1 MDLAVRDVRWHVGKF
16 LATIAGVGLLLA
28 IVLTMNGIY
37 RGNIHDGVWLIE
49 NTPADLW
56 VVERYRGGP
65 FNEQS
70 RVPEVSYRMVSA
82 VPGVEKASP
91 FISYTVERKIG
102 GESRQ
107 FTIIGFEV
115 FDGLGGPQALVAGRS
130 IKHAHF
136 ELVADLKVGL
146 KLGERVSLGVHEYTV
161 VGLVK
166 GAVDSGGNP
175 LVYLS
180 LRDAQEVLY
189 QQENQALRAE
199 RAATLQSF
207 ERSGLQPSEAERL
220 LTVASANEP
229 IINAVLVKL
238 APHAEPQTVAGQIE
252 EALYLSVYTKEE
264 EGELMLKGRL
274 RRMTQI
280 LGLFRSLLVIVSIV
294 IIALLLYILTME
306 KIRSIA
312 TLKILGAQNWVI
324 ARLILEQSLVISLLS
339 FGLGY
344 SLVWMAL
351 DRFPRTLVLL
361 TSDTAI
367 TLAVIF
373 IGGVL
378 ASLIGIWHALR
389 TPPSLALGG

>member
-1 MDLAVRDVRWHVGKF
+1 MDLAIRDVRRHVGKF
-16 LATIAGVGLLLA
+16 LATIVGVGFLLA

-37 RGNIHDGVWLIE
+37 RGNIHDGIWLIE

-70 RVPEVSYRMVSA
+70 RIPEVSYRMVTA

-91 FISYTVERKIG
+91 FISYTVERDVG
-102 GESRQ
+102 GESRH
-107 FTIIGFEV
+107 FTIIGYEV

-130 IKHAHF
+130 INRAHY
-136 ELVADLKVGL
+136 ELVADLKLGL
-146 KLGERVSLGVHEYTV
+146 RLGERVPLGVHEYTV

-189 QQENQALRAE
+189 QQENQALRAQ
-199 RAATLQSF
+199 RAAGLQNL
-207 ERSGLQPSEAERL
+207 ERSGLIPSEAERL
-220 LTVASANEP
+220 LAVTSSNEP
-229 IINAVLVKL
+229 VINAVLVKL
-238 APHAEPQTVAGQIE
+238 APGAEPRTVAGQTE
-252 EALYLSVYTKEE
+252 EGLYLSVYTREE
-264 EGELMLKGRL
+264 ERELMLKGRL
-274 RRMTQI
+274 RRMTQV
-280 LGLFRSLLVIVSIV
+280 LGLFRSLLVVVSIV

-324 ARLILEQSLVISLLS
+324 GRLILEQSLVISLLS

-344 SLVWMAL
+344 TLVWATL
-351 DRFPRTLVLL
+351 DRFPRTLILL

-367 TLAVIF
+367 TFAVILV
-373 IGGVL
+373 GGVL
-378 ASLIGIWHALR
+378 ASLIGIGHALR